1 MRGLV
6 RFWWG
11 SLALMAFVALV
22 LLASAGVT
30 AASAHAPAPAEPQV
44 LRLATGGV
52 GGTYHPIGALIAD
65 ALTVLGGSAPGGGG
79 GASRIRTSDLLI
91 VSQTSN
97 GSVANVEAMQR
108 GQVEMALAQSN
119 IAEWAYRGT
128 GRFQGAA
135 PAASLRAV
143 ATLYRESL
151 HLVARPAAGIRSVA
165 DLGGQRVSLDEPGSG
180 TLGDVRELLTAYGLS
195 ERDFKPEFVKP
206 DFALARMRDGML
218 DAFFIVAG
226 APMAIL
232 QEAGQDIDQKGGPK
246 AGRQPIALVPIDGPE
261 VDGLLGRLPF
271 YSRMVIPAGTY
282 PGVPDTPTIAVGAQ
296 LLVRADL
303 DDALVYRLT
312 RALWSD
318 RTLGILAKGHPKG
331 AQIRPER
338 ALDGISIPLH
348 PGAERFYREQGLIR

>member
-11 SLALMAFVALV
+11 SLALAAVVALV
-22 LLASAGVT
+22 QLASAGMN

-52 GGTYHPIGALIAD
+52 GGTYHPIGALIAE
-65 ALTVLGGSAPGGGG
+65 ALTVMGGSAPGGGG
-79 GASRIRTSDLLI
+79 GAPRIRTPDLLI

-151 HLVARPAAGIRSVA
+151 HLVARPAAGIRSIA
-165 DLGGQRVSLDEPGSG
+165 DLNGQRVSLDEPGSG

-232 QEAGQDIDQKGGPK
+232 QEAGRSQS
-246 AGRQPIALVPIDGPE
+246 IALVPIDGPE

-303 DDALVYRLT
+303 DDGLVYRLT

-331 AQIRPER
+331 AKIRPER

>member
-6 RFWWG
+6 RDWWG
-11 SLALMAFVALV
+11 WLGVAAL
-22 LLASAGVT
+22 LLFGPHGAT
-30 AASAHAPAPAEPQV
+30 AASAHAAALPEPQV

-52 GGTYHPIGALIAD
+52 GGTYHPIGALIAE
-65 ALTVLGGSAPGGGG
+65 ALTVLNGSAPGGGG
-79 GASRIRTSDLLI
+79 GGSRNRTPELLV

-128 GRFQGAA
+128 GRFHGAA
-135 PAASLRAV
+135 PADSLRAV

-165 DLGGQRVSLDEPGSG
+165 DLRGRRVSLDEPGSG
-180 TLGDVRELLTAYGLS
+180 TLGDVRELLAAVGLS
-195 ERDFKPEFVKP
+195 EQDFKPEFVKP

-226 APMAIL
+226 TPMGVVR
-232 QEAGQDIDQKGGPK
+232 EAGH
-246 AGRQPIALVPIDGPE
+246 RQPIALVPIDGPE
-261 VDGLLGRLPF
+261 VDGLIERLPF

-303 DDALVYRLT
+303 DEALVHRLT

-338 ALDGISIPLH
+338 ALDGLSIPLH

>member
-1 MRGLV
+1 MGV
-6 RFWWG
+6 
-11 SLALMAFVALV
+11 AALV
-22 LLASAGVT
+22 LFGLPGAT
-30 AASAHAPAPAEPQV
+30 AASAHAPSPAEPQV
-44 LRLATGGV
+44 LRFATGGV
-52 GGTYHPIGALIAD
+52 GGTYHPIGALIAE
-65 ALTVLGGSAPGGGG
+65 ALTVLSGSAPGGGG
-79 GASRIRTSDLLI
+79 GPSRSRLPDLLI

-119 IAEWAYRGT
+119 IAEWAFRGT

-135 PAASLRAV
+135 PATSLRAV

-165 DLGGQRVSLDEPGSG
+165 DLRGQRVSLDEPGSG
-180 TLGDVRELLTAYGLS
+180 TLGDVRELLAAHGLS
-195 ERDFKPEFVKP
+195 ERDLKPEFVKP
-206 DFALARMRDGML
+206 DFALARMRNGML

-226 APMAIL
+226 APMGIL
-232 QEAGQDIDQKGGPK
+232 QEA
-246 AGRQPIALVPIDGPE
+246 ASRQAVALVPIDGPE

-303 DDALVYRLT
+303 DDSLVYRLT
-312 RALWSD
+312 RTLWSE

-338 ALDGISIPLH
+338 ALDGVSIPLH